1 VAARAEHL
9 NLSRRECNASLM
21 LPAEYMSQIVLP
33 TVDEY
38 LAATG
43 DRRRAYLAC
52 IATYHV
58 RDYLTRAEGAVSK
71 HEIERSNREI
81 ERKMRGACAHSFDVV
96 EGICNGSKHC
106 GNSRDDF
113 LFAPGAEEAVPVFA
127 FDVPGSGWGVSRWD
141 MPGLLV
147 EHNGHRVFVDY
158 SVCAALSAYG
168 QIFPQRFA
176 SIVFQKYREWVSKSE
191 V

>member
-1 VAARAEHL
+1 
-9 NLSRRECNASLM
+9 M

-71 HEIERSNREI
+71 LEIDRSNREI
-81 ERKMRGACAHSFDVV
+81 KRKMRDACANSFDVV

-106 GNSRDDF
+106 GNDHGGF
-113 LFAPGAEEAVPVFA
+113 LFAPGAERAIPAFD
-127 FDVPGSGWGVSRWD
+127 FDVPDSGFDASRFD
-141 MPGLLV
+141 VQGLLV
-147 EHNGHRVFVDY
+147 EHNGHRVFVDH

-176 SIVFQKYREWVSKSE
+176 SIDFQKYREWVSKSE